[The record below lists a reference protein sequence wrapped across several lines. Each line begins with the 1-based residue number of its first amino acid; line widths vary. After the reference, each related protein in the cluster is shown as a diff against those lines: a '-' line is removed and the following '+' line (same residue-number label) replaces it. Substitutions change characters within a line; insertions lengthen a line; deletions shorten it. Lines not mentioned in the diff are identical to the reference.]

1 MNQFNVS
8 ASQLNNLTWYMEIIM
23 IIGMLYCFYSMF
35 VFGEDAFDY
44 WSFNKSID
52 CRRYVIL
59 IYQYWLLNN
68 LPTFNQFAS
77 ENFGFQYFIGEH
89 ETNNIFPGKGW
100 QSFHRTGG
108 LALFALIAVT
118 LSWALYL
125 PMERHAHNKTYPAY
139 PKPTLFLQNLSKY
152 HRLPKNRLGWK
163 DR

>member
-1 MNQFNVS
+1 MNQLNVS
-8 ASQLNNLTWYMEIIM
+8 ASQLSNLTWYMEIIR
-23 IIGMLYCFYSMF
+23 IIGMLYCFIVCLYLGRMHS
-35 VFGEDAFDY
+35 VLDL
-44 WSFNKSID
+44 NRSID

-118 LSWALYL
+118 LSWALCL

-139 PKPTLFLQNLSKY
+139 PKPTLFLQNLKTY
-152 HRLPKNRLGWK
+152 PNI

>member
-1 MNQFNVS
+1 MNQLNVS
-8 ASQLNNLTWYMEIIM
+8 AIQLSNLTWYMEIIM
-23 IIGMLYCFYSMF
+23 IIGMIYCFIVCLYLGRMH
-35 VFGEDAFDY
+35 
-44 WSFNKSID
+44 SIID
-52 CRRYVIL
+52 LLIKALTVAVRYVIL

-118 LSWALYL
+118 LSWALCL
-125 PMERHAHNKTYPAY
+125 PMEFHAHITRAIQHIQ
-139 PKPTLFLQNLSKY
+139 PTLLHQN
-152 HRLPKNRLGWK
+152 WK
-163 DR
+163 TGCQKKKAIER

>member
-1 MNQFNVS
+1 
-8 ASQLNNLTWYMEIIM
+8 M
-23 IIGMLYCFYSMF
+23 IHGDYNDHRDALLFYSMF

-118 LSWALYL
+118 LSWALCL

>member
-1 MNQFNVS
+1 MHSVTD
-8 ASQLNNLTWYMEIIM
+8 L
-23 IIGMLYCFYSMF
+23 
-35 VFGEDAFDY
+35 
-44 WSFNKSID
+44 NKSID
-52 CRRYVIL
+52 YRRYVIL

-68 LPTFNQFAS
+68 PPTFNQFAS

-125 PMERHAHNKTYPAY
+125 SMELRAHNKTSYPA
-139 PKPTLFLQNLSKY
+139 
-152 HRLPKNRLGWK
+152 
-163 DR
+163 

>member
-1 MNQFNVS
+1 MNQLNVS
-8 ASQLNNLTWYMEIIM
+8 AIQLSNLTWYMAIIM
-23 IIGMLYCFYSMF
+23 IIGMLYCFIVCLYLGRMHS
-35 VFGEDAFDY
+35 VIDL
-44 WSFNKSID
+44 NKSID
-52 CRRYVIL
+52 YRRYVIL
-59 IYQYWLLNN
+59 IYQFWLLNN

-125 PMERHAHNKTYPAY
+125 PMEFHAHITRAIQNIQ
-139 PKPTLFLQNLSKY
+139 PTLLHQN
-152 HRLPKNRLGWK
+152 WK
-163 DR
+163 TGCQKKKAIER

>member
-1 MNQFNVS
+1 
-8 ASQLNNLTWYMEIIM
+8 M
-23 IIGMLYCFYSMF
+23 IHGDYKDHRDALLFYSMF
-35 VFGEDAFDY
+35 VFGRMHSVIDL
-44 WSFNKSID
+44 NKSID

-118 LSWALYL
+118 LSWALCL
-125 PMERHAHNKTYPAY
+125 PMEFHAHITRAIQNIQ
-139 PKPTLFLQNLSKY
+139 PTLLHQN
-152 HRLPKNRLGWK
+152 WK
-163 DR
+163 TGCQKKKAIER

>member
-1 MNQFNVS
+1 
-8 ASQLNNLTWYMEIIM
+8 M
-23 IIGMLYCFYSMF
+23 IHGDYKDHQDALLFYSMF
-35 VFGEDAFDY
+35 VFGRMHSVIDL
-44 WSFNKSID
+44 NKSID

-118 LSWALYL
+118 LSWALCL
-125 PMERHAHNKTYPAY
+125 PMEFHAHITRAIQNIQ
-139 PKPTLFLQNLSKY
+139 PTLLHQN
-152 HRLPKNRLGWK
+152 WK
-163 DR
+163 TGCQKKKAIER